1 MISEMQRIV
10 MPQLTDS
17 ARWAGDE
24 HRMFAEM
31 VGRFYDEELAPKVMN
46 WYEAGV
52 VDREFWKKAGENG
65 LMGGAVAEEFGGAG
79 GDIGFDSVALY
90 EQARRGD
97 GAWGLGIQSIVTHY
111 VASYGTDEQ
120 RARWLPGLVSGEI
133 VGAIAMT
140 EPGTGSDL
148 QAVKTNAVKD
158 GNQYRINGSK
168 IFITNGMTADL
179 VITVAKTDKDQGS
192 KGVSLI
198 AVEPAQ
204 ADGFR
209 RGKPLKKLG
218 LKGNDTAELFYED
231 VKVPLTNLLGTDEGQ
246 GFYQLMKQLPWERL
260 LIAIQALGAI
270 DYAIDETLK
279 YVQERKAFGQRVMD
293 FQNTRFKLAEC
304 KTKAEVLRSFVND
317 CIGRLIE
324 GKLDAATASMAKY
337 YGTEVQGQILD
348 ECLQL
353 HGGYG
358 FMIEYPISR
367 LYADARVSRIYG
379 GTNEIMKELIAR
391 SMDV

>member
-1 MISEMQRIV
+1 MSILPEN
-10 MPQLTDS
+10 S
-17 ARWAGDE
+17 AWVTDE

-31 VGRFYDEELAPKVMN
+31 VQRFFADEMAPNIDTWV
-46 WYEAGV
+46 EDGV
-52 VDREFWKKAGENG
+52 VDRAFWKKAGDAGIMSGSVDEN
-65 LMGGAVAEEFGGAG
+65 FGGVG
-79 GDIGFDSVALY
+79 GDIGFDAIALY
-90 EQARRGD
+90 QQARLGD
-97 GAWGLGIQSIVTHY
+97 VNWGYGIQSIVAHY
-111 VASYGTDEQ
+111 IGKYGSDDQ
-120 RARWLPGLVSGEI
+120 KSRWLPGLVSGDI
-133 VGAIAMT
+133 IGAIAMT

-148 QAVKTNAVKD
+148 QAVKTTAERD

-168 IFITNGMTADL
+168 IFITNGKTADL
-179 VITVAKTDKDQGS
+179 VITVAKTDKNAGS

-198 AVEPAQ
+198 VVEPEQ
-204 ADGFR
+204 AEGFS

-218 LKGNDTAELFYED
+218 MKGNDTCEMFYKD
-231 VKVPLTNLLGTDEGQ
+231 VKVPLTNLLGPDEGQ

-270 DYAIDETLK
+270 DFIIAETVA
-279 YVQERKAFGQRVMD
+279 YTQERKAFGKRIMD

-304 KTKAEVLRSFVND
+304 KTKAEVLRSFTTD

-337 YGTEVQGQILD
+337 WSSEAQGQVVD

-353 HGGYG
+353 FGGYG
-358 FMIEYPISR
+358 YMTEYPISR
-367 LYADARVSRIYG
+367 AYADARVQRIYG

-391 SMDV
+391 SIDV